1 MASGTGSPRRLAAVL
16 GAAVALAGS
25 WARAADWRAW
35 ESAKVQLHVERIAIL
50 ERTYRYADDVDAR
63 LAQERALIRV
73 SLGRLVTDTP
83 PTNLPGYRLEA
94 YRATNDGSPQPF
106 WRYVPASVTSTSAPP
121 LLILLHGYNPTF
133 DLLNIPGIPAVLGDL
148 ADRTGACVAAPFGR
162 SNTDFQGAGE
172 QDVLRV
178 VEEMVRRYGV
188 DRRRLVL
195 SGYSMGGLG
204 TWCLGARF
212 ADRFNAL
219 LIFCGRA
226 DFYVWHGLRPHELP
240 PWQRRLVDTQF
251 ATVYLDRLLETPLL
265 AVHGELDDL
274 ISHEQGAY
282 PVREL
287 QRRGGRQAEL
297 LSYPYDGHGVTDV
310 ALTDARVQTFLARHL
325 TTANP
330 RPAAL
335 DRQPG
340 FTGSRL
346 QDALLERFAFVGG
359 GTPDAGAAR
368 ARLAARADEWQR
380 FAKGDAPQYL
390 EASLPTNVACE
401 SNLFVFGEPEESPL
415 IQSILRQGGVEISVD
430 AFRLAGQNLPRGD
443 HGLWF
448 TGRNPFNTNRVAVIQ
463 CGIAWGEFLAD
474 NHRYDRIPDVL
485 AYSRHAD
492 DHGVNLAV
500 AAGFL
505 DAQGQVEW
513 STPAVTPAITRRQAA
528 FDTWDAPTSVYSP

>member
-1 MASGTGSPRRLAAVL
+1 MTTPLIRRARTAVL
-16 GAAVALAGS
+16 SAAVALASG
-25 WARAADWRAW
+25 WAHAGEWREWERAKI
-35 ESAKVQLHVERIAIL
+35 ELHVERIARL
-50 ERTYRYADDVDAR
+50 ERTYRYVEDVDAI
-63 LAQERALIRV
+63 LAQERALIRL
-73 SLGRLVTDTP
+73 SLGRLVTDSP
-83 PTNLPGYRLEA
+83 PTNLPGLRLEA
-94 YRATNDGSPQPF
+94 YRAPNDGSPQPF
-106 WRYVPASVTSTSAPP
+106 WRYLPADVTSTSAPP
-121 LLILLHGYNPTF
+121 LLIHLHGYNPSF
-133 DLLNIPGIPAVLGDL
+133 DLVNVPGIPTALIDL
-148 ADRTGACVAAPFGR
+148 AERSGACVVAPFGR
-162 SNTDFQGAGE
+162 SNTDFQGPGE
-172 QDVLRV
+172 QDVLLV

-188 DRRRLVL
+188 DRQRLVL

-226 DFYVWHGLRPHELP
+226 DFYIWHGLRPQDLP

-251 ATVYLDRLLETPLL
+251 ATVYLDRLLQTPIL

-274 ISHEQGAY
+274 VSHEQGAY

-287 QRRGGRQAEL
+287 QRRGGRQVEFL
-297 LSYPYDGHGVTDV
+297 GYPYEGHGVTDV
-310 ALTDARVQTFLARHL
+310 ALTDARVQAFLERHL

-335 DRQPG
+335 NRQPG

-359 GTPDAGAAR
+359 GTNGGPAQ
-368 ARLAARADEWQR
+368 ARLAVRADEWLR
-380 FAKGDAPQYL
+380 FAKGEAPQYL
-390 EASLPTNVACE
+390 EADLPVHVAQA

-415 IQSILRQGGVEISVD
+415 VRTILLQGGVEIT
-430 AFRLAGQNLPRGD
+430 AQTFHLAGQSLPRTD

-448 TGRNPFNTNRVAVIQ
+448 TGRNPFNTNRTAVVQ
-463 CGIAWGEFLAD
+463 CGLAWGEFLAD

-485 AYSRHAD
+485 AYGRDAD
-492 DHGVNLAV
+492 DQGVNLAV

-505 DAQGQVEW
+505 DAHEQVEW
-513 STPAVTPAITRRQAA
+513 SWPAVTPAITRRQDA
-528 FDTWDAPTSVYSP
+528 FDAWNAPTSVYSP